1 MASKYNYQPH
11 PHVETRKE
19 RGPATTRNMHS
30 RAKSTG
36 SRIGRF
42 NNMLGYRITK
52 SVGTMWAAYVFFG
65 LSLVS
70 LPSVIQ
76 SGNLVLIVGW
86 IAQTFL
92 QLVLLPI
99 IIVGQNIQAETSDA
113 RAIATYED
121 AGAILEESKE
131 IQNHLVAQDAA
142 LSELIDKVAALEAK
156 LLKSS
161 AAAKS
166 AAAKSAA
173 ASAAAKSSV
182 SGAGAPS
189 KSKKATD

>member
-19 RGPATTRNMHS
+19 RGPATTRNTH
-30 RAKSTG
+30 RPAQIKG
-36 SRIGRF
+36 SRVSRF

-52 SVGTMWAAYVFFG
+52 SIGTMWAAYIFFG

-86 IAQTFL
+86 VAQTFL

-131 IQNHLVAQDAA
+131 IQNHLDSQDAA

-156 LLKSS
+156 LLQASN
-161 AAAKS
+161 AK
-166 AAAKSAA
+166 
-173 ASAAAKSSV
+173 
-182 SGAGAPS
+182 P
-189 KSKKATD
+189 KKASS